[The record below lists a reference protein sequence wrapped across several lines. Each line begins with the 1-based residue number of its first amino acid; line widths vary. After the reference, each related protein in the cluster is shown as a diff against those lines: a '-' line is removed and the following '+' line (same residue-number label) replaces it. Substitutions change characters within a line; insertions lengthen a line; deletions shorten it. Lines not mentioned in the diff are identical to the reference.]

1 MFYSPFDLVSNTG
14 GVLTFFEPR
23 SYKMA
28 TEFMLAHP
36 YGFTRV
42 MSSYHWNR
50 DFHGGE
56 DHNNWQGPPHNG
68 DMSIKGPSIQ
78 SDMSCS
84 NGWVRIG
91 TKQIEQGQIIQIQI

>member
-1 MFYSPFDLVSNTG
+1 
-14 GVLTFFEPR
+14 
-23 SYKMA
+23 
-28 TEFMLAHP
+28 MLAHP

-78 SDMSCS
+78 SDMSCG

-91 TKQIEQGQIIQIQI
+91 TKQIEQGQIMTEVLKFLTCEIFTRLQHLV

>member
-1 MFYSPFDLVSNTG
+1 
-14 GVLTFFEPR
+14 
-23 SYKMA
+23 MA

-91 TKQIEQGQIIQIQI
+91 TKQIEQGQIMTEVLKFFTCEIFTRLNNLV